1 MSVERPIQMTEEE
14 MKARIVV
21 LEVLCL
27 GTLGIVFAVTGADDP
42 KHEKAIATL
51 NGLKSAV
58 EQRLSETADPALIEA
73 GRHYSDILL
82 SELSDGLGLLRPNRK
97 GK

>member
-1 MSVERPIQMTEEE
+1 MTEEE

-42 KHEKAIATL
+42 K
-51 NGLKSAV
+51 
-58 EQRLSETADPALIEA
+58 QRES
-73 GRHYSDILL
+73 HSDIKRAKV
-82 SELSDGLGLLRPNRK
+82 SR
-97 GK
+97 

>member
-1 MSVERPIQMTEEE
+1 MTEDE

-27 GTLGIVFAVTGADDP
+27 GTLGIVFAITGLDDP
-42 KHEKAIATL
+42 KHQKAITTL

-58 EQRLSETADPALIEA
+58 EQRLSETGDPALIEA

-82 SELSDGLGLLRPNRK
+82 SELSDGLGLLRPNRN
-97 GK
+97 GL

>member
-1 MSVERPIQMTEEE
+1 MTEDE

-27 GTLGIVFAVTGADDP
+27 GTLGIVFAMTGADDP
-42 KHEKAIATL
+42 KHQKAIATL

-58 EQRLSETADPALIEA
+58 EQRLAETGQPALIDA
-73 GRHYSDILL
+73 GRHYSDLLL
-82 SELSDGLGLLRPNRK
+82 SEISDGLGLLRPNRK
-97 GK
+97 GTS